1 LLAQLQASVIH
12 RPWSAALLE
21 RADAGVELGNTYPEP
36 IIDPSRGRGRALKA
50 YARVHSACLSQQRQL
65 YTSANPAIV
74 AASITLGDAMDDDKP
89 ILEQMT
95 DAVSTAAAATTDAA
109 KTVVKKVRKAA
120 RKVTKKVTPKKAKK
134 AKKAPKKSSAKKSA
148 KKSPKKS
155 KKATKKVAR
164 KKKKAKKS
172 KR

>member
-1 LLAQLQASVIH
+1 VQLPASVIH
-12 RPWSAALLE
+12 RPWSVTLLE
-21 RADAGVELGNTYPEP
+21 LADAGAELGNTYPEP
-36 IIDPSRGRGRALKA
+36 IIDHSRGRGRALKA

-134 AKKAPKKSSAKKSA
+134 TPKKSSAKKSG

-155 KKATKKVAR
+155 KKAAKKVAR
-164 KKKKAKKS
+164 KKKKAKKA